1 MRRRPDKLDLIAGF
15 TVAVIVAIAGGVAHH
30 FGGAEH
36 SLLLCVGTGALF
48 LILAMFAH
56 WLVR

>member
-1 MRRRPDKLDLIAGF
+1 MNRRPDKLDLIAGF
-15 TVAVIVAIAGGVAHH
+15 TVVVIVAIAVAVAHH

-36 SLLLCVGTGALF
+36 PLLLSVGAGTLF
-48 LILAMFAH
+48 FILALCAR